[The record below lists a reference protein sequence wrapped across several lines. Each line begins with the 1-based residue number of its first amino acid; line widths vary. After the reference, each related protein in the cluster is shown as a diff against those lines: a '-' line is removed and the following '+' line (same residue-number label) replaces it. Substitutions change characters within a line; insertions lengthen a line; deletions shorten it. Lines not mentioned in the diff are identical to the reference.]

1 MMGYERSVT
10 SLGCNRAQTS
20 INARLGE
27 PQMFYLGIDQHAKQL
42 TISLRDETGS
52 VRQAKQVSTEP
63 VRIGKFLHELRETCG
78 TDGFYAIVEVCG
90 FNDWLLELLTKH
102 GCARV
107 FLIQP
112 EKKRKIKT
120 DRRDA
125 KSLSELLWVNQER
138 LRSGIPLNGVKQIVF
153 PSAIDV
159 ENQRI
164 TLIRQRIGRQNT
176 RTINQIKHILRRHN
190 LQWQLPT
197 KTFPSKIAITW
208 LKNLTL
214 PSWDRKEMNWL
225 LEELKSIS
233 GRLAELECE
242 IATRCINDPR
252 VQLLKTT
259 PGVADFSALA
269 FACRIGDVTRFPSGR
284 SLSNYWGLTPLVNDS
299 GESTGRRGRITK
311 AGSTVARWLLG
322 QVVLHVLRK
331 DAKMKAWYKTIRV
344 RRGSKIA
351 RVAVM
356 RRLSV
361 VIRNMLANNQ
371 DYWTC
376 RMQMLER
383 RAKQIQKKNT
393 GKPAA

>member
-1 MMGYERSVT
+1 
-10 SLGCNRAQTS
+10 
-20 INARLGE
+20 
-27 PQMFYLGIDQHAKQL
+27 MFYLGIDQHAKQL
-42 TISLRDETGS
+42 TISLRDESGS
-52 VRQAKQVSTEP
+52 VRQARQVSTEP
-63 VRIGKFLHELRETCG
+63 VRIANFLHELLLTCG
-78 TDGFYAIVEVCG
+78 TNGYYAIVEVCG
-90 FNDWLLELLTKH
+90 FNDWLLELLPKH
-102 GCARV
+102 GCSRV

-138 LRSGIPLNGVKQIVF
+138 LRRGHPLNGVKQIVF

-190 LQWQLPT
+190 LQWEIPT
-197 KTFPSKIAITW
+197 KTFPSKSAITW
-208 LKNLTL
+208 LKHLTL
-214 PSWDRKEMNWL
+214 PSWDRKELNWL
-225 LEELKSIS
+225 LEELKSIN

-242 IATRCINDPR
+242 IATRCASDPR
-252 VQLLKTT
+252 VQLLKTI
-259 PGVADFSALA
+259 PGVASFSALA
-269 FACRIGDVTRFPSGR
+269 FACRIGDVTRFTSGR
-284 SLSNYWGLTPLVNDS
+284 GLPNYWGLTPLVNDS

-331 DAKMKAWYKTIRV
+331 DANMKAWYKTIRV

-356 RRLSV
+356 RKLSV
-361 VIRNMLANNQ
+361 VIRNMLASNQ

-376 RMQMLER
+376 RTEMLER
-383 RAKQIQKKNT
+383 RTKQIRTKKIR
-393 GKPAA
+393 KPAA